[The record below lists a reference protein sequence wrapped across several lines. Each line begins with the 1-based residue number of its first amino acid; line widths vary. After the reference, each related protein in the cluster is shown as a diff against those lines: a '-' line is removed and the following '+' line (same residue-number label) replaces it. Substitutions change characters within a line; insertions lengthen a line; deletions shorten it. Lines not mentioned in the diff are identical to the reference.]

1 MVSLEQ
7 GQGPNCG
14 APAVP
19 SAFMKR
25 PKIGYWPESG
35 RFVVQVTSA
44 RPSGSAITL
53 VSDSLPGISVLTT
66 KSGVTGAPFAS
77 RMRLRTSYEHS
88 AFNGCAVALT
98 P

>member
-35 RFVVQVTSA
+35 RFAVQVTSA

-53 VSDSLPGISVLTT
+53 VSDSLPGDFRIDDEV
-66 KSGVTGAPFAS
+66 
-77 RMRLRTSYEHS
+77 RRDR
-88 AFNGCAVALT
+88 CAVCVEDAAADVI
-98 P
+98 